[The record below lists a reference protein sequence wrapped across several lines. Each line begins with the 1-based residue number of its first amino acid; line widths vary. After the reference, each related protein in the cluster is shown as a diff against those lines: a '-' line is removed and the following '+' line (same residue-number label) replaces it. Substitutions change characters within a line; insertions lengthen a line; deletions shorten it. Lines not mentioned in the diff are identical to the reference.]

1 MANVDTVTQRRMS
14 RAERE
19 PEMLEAAVCLFGER
33 GYHATSMEGIAAAAG
48 VTKPM
53 FYAYFGSK
61 DELYAA
67 CIEHVAV
74 QLEQALAE
82 AGADEP
88 DPERQTWLRLL
99 AFFRFVG
106 ERREQWR
113 VLHAEAGPFAAE
125 LARARGRIVDL
136 TLRQLEA
143 ATPDPL
149 PRAQL
154 EPLAH
159 ALVGAGEALADWW
172 VDHPDETAEAVATRQ
187 MNMIWLGL
195 EGLGSG
201 RFWGPPPG

>member
-1 MANVDTVTQRRMS
+1 MANVDSLTQRRMS

-19 PEMLEAAVCLFGER
+19 PQMLGAAVRVFGAC
-33 GYHATSMEGIAAAAG
+33 GYHGASMDDIAAAAG

-61 DELYAA
+61 DELYSA
-67 CIEHVAV
+67 CIEHVAA
-74 QLEQALAE
+74 QLEAALRE

-88 DPERQTWLRLL
+88 NPERQTWARVL

-106 ERREQWR
+106 EWRDQWR
-113 VLHAEAGPFAAE
+113 MLRNEPGSFGEE
-125 LARARGRIVDL
+125 LGRARGTMVEL

-143 ATPDPL
+143 GAGGGL
-149 PRAQL
+149 SRAEL

-172 VDHPDETAEAVATRQ
+172 VDHPEEPAEAIAQRQ
-187 MNMIWLGL
+187 MNLLWLGL
-195 EGLGSG
+195 DRLAQGQVWAP
-201 RFWGPPPG
+201 R